1 MPQNGNENDMA
12 KIGAKFKELLNA
24 DHLELLAKGCELLGK
39 INEEKHGL
47 IGRLAENVI
56 DEACLNHAASFTDQ
70 LLHTFQESGPQILAQ
85 IKAKEAGQQNAKL
98 LSEFGT
104 LITAFLAQ
112 LPTEEKDKW
121 APNALRQT
129 VEALSNGKNQ
139 HQLLLVPSDFVAFL
153 LNKIIIMNFTNKN
166 GGTVEKFSGNSRQQ
180 ILENFAPPPT
190 SSSSSRHVRRRFRRD
205 MSPFLWLALACAMT
219 GFVHN
224 SMLYT
229 MMAYILIVHH
239 ILFSD
244 H

>member
-1 MPQNGNENDMA
+1 M
-12 KIGAKFKELLNA
+12 
-24 DHLELLAKGCELLGK
+24 
-39 INEEKHGL
+39 
-47 IGRLAENVI
+47 
-56 DEACLNHAASFTDQ
+56 
-70 LLHTFQESGPQILAQ
+70 
-85 IKAKEAGQQNAKL
+85 
-98 LSEFGT
+98 LSEFST

-112 LPTEEKDKW
+112 LSTEEKDKW

-153 LNKIIIMNFTNKN
+153 LNKIITSFTNKN
-166 GGTVEKFSGNSRQQ
+166 GGTVEKFSGNSGKK
-180 ILENFAPPPT
+180 ISENFAPPPT

-205 MSPFLWLALACAMT
+205 MSPSLWLALACAMT

-239 ILFSD
+239 ILFYD